1 MRYSPTRRLTQAAN
15 VGKPV
20 SLAPEAEEV
29 AGFFAVMLETDHVQK
44 EAFRKNFFSD
54 FLDVLK
60 QYPPVGDRNV
70 CATQNPA
77 H

>member
-1 MRYSPTRRLTQAAN
+1 
-15 VGKPV
+15 
-20 SLAPEAEEV
+20 
-29 AGFFAVMLETDHVQK
+29 MLETDHVQK